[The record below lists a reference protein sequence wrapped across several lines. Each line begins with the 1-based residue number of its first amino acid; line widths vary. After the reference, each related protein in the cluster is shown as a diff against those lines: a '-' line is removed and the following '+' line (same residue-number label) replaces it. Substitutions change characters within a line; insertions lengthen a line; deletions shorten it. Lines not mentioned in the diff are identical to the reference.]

1 MGGRCRA
8 VGTLKLMAQAAEV
21 HVTVGPDGSL
31 SVAAPQLKDAGIHA
45 GDTVVV
51 AREHRRRVRSMLGA
65 HDRGIEFDIE
75 DQRGVR
81 AEMAVGLGEDLT
93 R

>member
-1 MGGRCRA
+1 M
-8 VGTLKLMAQAAEV
+8 GTLKPMAQAAEV

-31 SVAAPQLKDAGIHA
+31 SVAAPKLADAGIHA
-45 GDTVVV
+45 GDQVVV

-65 HDRGIEFDIE
+65 HDRGIDFNIE
-75 DQRGVR
+75 DQRSIR
-81 AEMAVGLGEDLT
+81 AEMAAGLGEGLA